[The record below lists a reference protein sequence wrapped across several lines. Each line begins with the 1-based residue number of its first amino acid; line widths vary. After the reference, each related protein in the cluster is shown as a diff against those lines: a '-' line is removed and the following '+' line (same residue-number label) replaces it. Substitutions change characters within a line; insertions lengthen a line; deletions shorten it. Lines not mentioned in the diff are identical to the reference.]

1 MIVYFFSAAF
11 GVTTKTDMERTETIP
26 VYGMTCDHCVKA
38 VAMALQDVV
47 GVRGAEVSLENASAR
62 VIFDDSLTSV
72 DQLKEVIRAEG
83 YHVLPPAEEAHPRID
98 QQDSTAGEP
107 TVQSVT
113 VSFSIHGMSCANC
126 AHAIEKGLNGFPG
139 IKKATVNFPLERLIV
154 EKEVTL
160 EDEKIIAQVADIGY
174 EATPLPRH
182 KHGAMA
188 FRIEG
193 MSCVNCARSI
203 EKAFEKAD
211 GIKQVAIN
219 FALEKGYVEF
229 DESVIDRRG
238 ILAIVKDAGYHAVE
252 EAADNEKQEQSIARK
267 EKFRFYFA
275 LAITVPLVALMY
287 GMHLLNLDHA
297 RTTYAI
303 FILATMVQFVSG
315 SAFYSGAYYS
325 LKNRVANM
333 DVLISLGVSAAY
345 FYSVFSLF
353 YWGPYYPTFFDSS
366 ALLITFILLGKMLEA
381 RAKGKTSQALQKL
394 LSLQA
399 DQARLVENGAERLV
413 AASLVRI
420 NDIVLVRPGE
430 KIPVDGEIIEGTTV
444 VDESMITGES
454 MPVEKSPGATVTGAT
469 INLSGV
475 VKIRTTRVGRE
486 TLLAQ
491 IVNMVE
497 EAQADKAP
505 IQRIA
510 DAVSNYFVPLVVA
523 AALVTFIFWYKI
535 LTVTPPA
542 GMSQFLFAFQLM
554 ICVLVIACPCALG
567 LATPTAIMVGSGVG
581 LSRGILFKK
590 ASVLENISKLEVI
603 LFDKT
608 GTITIGKPAVV
619 GVYPAAAHSKE
630 EVLGLAASASFNS
643 THPLSQAIVEQAKKQ
658 GISPQTVSDL
668 QEISGQG
675 IQCNLNGERLK
686 VGSDKFVATEKE
698 LPETVRVRGRELA
711 GEGKTTVYVLYRG
724 EVAGIIALA
733 DMVKEDSRKA
743 IQRLHQ
749 LGIKTAL
756 ISGDNKTVAEAVA
769 QQVGIDEVE
778 AEVLPQDKINIVKKW
793 QQKGFRVGMVGD
805 GINDAPAL
813 AQADIGIAIGSGTD
827 VAKET
832 GEVILVKNSLLDV
845 ERAIRLGKKT
855 LQTIKV
861 NFFWA
866 FFYNIL
872 MIPVA
877 AGILYPV
884 KGIILKP
891 EWACIAMW
899 FSSITVVGNSLLLK
913 RYEKKL

>member
-1 MIVYFFSAAF
+1 
-11 GVTTKTDMERTETIP
+11 MERTETIP

-38 VAMALQDVV
+38 VAMALHDVV

-72 DQLKEVIRAEG
+72 EQLKAVICAEG
-83 YHVLPPAEEAHPRID
+83 YHVLPTAEEAHPRID
-98 QQDSTAGEP
+98 QQDSTAGKP

-113 VSFSIHGMSCANC
+113 VSFSIQGMSCANC
-126 AHAIEKGLNGFPG
+126 AHAIEKGLNSVTG
-139 IKKATVNFPLERLIV
+139 IKKAIVNFPLERLIV
-154 EKEVTL
+154 EKDTTL
-160 EDEKIIAQVADIGY
+160 GDEKIIAKVADIGY
-174 EATPLPRH
+174 KARPLPQQEH
-182 KHGAMA
+182 ATMA
-188 FRIEG
+188 FRITG

-203 EKAFEKAD
+203 EKAFEKVE

-229 DESVIDRRG
+229 DKSVIDRQR
-238 ILAIVKDAGYHAVE
+238 ILEIVKAAGYHAIE
-252 EAADNEKQEQSIARK
+252 TTDEKQKQEQSIARK

-275 LAITVPLVALMY
+275 LVITIPLVVLMY
-287 GMHLLNLDHA
+287 GMHLLSLDHA
-297 RTTYAI
+297 RTTFAI

-333 DVLISLGVSAAY
+333 DVLISLGISASY

-399 DQARLVENGAERLV
+399 DQARLIKNSREYLV
-413 AASLVRI
+413 SVSRVRV
-420 NDIVLVRPGE
+420 NDIVIVRPGE
-430 KIPVDGEIIEGTTV
+430 KIPVDGEIIEGATA

-454 MPVEKSPGATVTGAT
+454 MPVEKVPGATVTGAT

-475 VKIRTTRVGRE
+475 VKIRATRVGRE
-486 TLLAQ
+486 TLLSQ
-491 IVNMVE
+491 IVKMVE
-497 EAQADKAP
+497 DAQADKAP

-510 DAVSNYFVPLVVA
+510 DRVSNYFVPLVVT
-523 AALVTFIFWYKI
+523 AALITFVFWYNVI
-535 LTVTPPA
+535 TVTPPA

-590 ASVLENISKLEVI
+590 ASVLENISKLDVI

-608 GTITIGKPAVV
+608 GTITIGKPVV
-619 GVYPAAAHSKE
+619 VSVYPFAAHSE
-630 EVLGLAASASFNS
+630 DEVLGMAASAAFNS
-643 THPLSQAIVEQAKKQ
+643 THPLSQAMVEKAMKH
-658 GISPQTVSDL
+658 GISLQTVSDF

-675 IQCNLNGERLK
+675 IQCTLNGELLL
-686 VGSDKFVATEKE
+686 VGSYRFVSTKKG
-698 LPETVRVRGRELA
+698 LPETVRIRGLELS
-711 GEGKTTVYVLYRG
+711 GDGKTTVYVLYRK
-724 EVAGIIALA
+724 EIAGIIALA
-733 DMVKEDSRKA
+733 DVVKEDSRKA
-743 IQRLHQ
+743 IQQLHQ
-749 LGIKTAL
+749 MGIKTAL

-769 QQVGIDEVE
+769 QQVGIDQVE
-778 AEVLPQDKINIVKKW
+778 AEVLPSDKINIVKKW

-813 AQADIGIAIGSGTD
+813 VQADVGIAIGSGTD

-855 LQTIKV
+855 LRTIKV

-877 AGILYPV
+877 AGILYPL

-913 RYEKKL
+913 RYDKKL